1 LVKNI
6 RSNRDLPCNAHNRGF
21 QIRQIFLKRSEN
33 MKKALNIP
41 DMRLCIRGGG
51 DIASGV
57 AWRLHHCG
65 LKVLITEI
73 DQPMAV
79 RRKVAFCE
87 AIHDGSAM
95 VEGVEAIHIRDAE
108 DVYPVWD
115 QGKIAVLVDPLCE
128 SRDIIDPEVVVDAI
142 LAKKNIG
149 TSLHYA
155 PLVIALGP
163 GFEAGMD
170 AHFVVETKR
179 GHNLGRL
186 LGAGSAA
193 PNTGIPGPIMG
204 ITTERVLRAPV
215 HGLWQNK
222 KDIGDAVSEGD
233 TVGSVAGE
241 PVKALISGVVRGM
254 IRPGIRVTQGLK
266 IGDIDPRGVKEFC
279 YTISEKALAIAG
291 GVLEGIMRFYVKQ
304 L

>member
-1 LVKNI
+1 MN
-6 RSNRDLPCNAHNRGF
+6 
-21 QIRQIFLKRSEN
+21 
-33 MKKALNIP
+33 KALNLP

-65 LKVLITEI
+65 FKILITEI

-87 AIHDGSAM
+87 AIHDGSAV
-95 VEGVEAIHIRDAE
+95 VEGVEAIHIRHAE
-108 DVYPVWD
+108 DVHQVWD

-128 SRDIIDPEVVVDAI
+128 ARHGVGPEVVVDAI

-149 TSLHYA
+149 TSLDYA

-163 GFEAGMD
+163 GFEAGRD

-186 LGAGSAA
+186 LTSGCAA
-193 PNTGIPGPIMG
+193 PNTGVPGSIMG
-204 ITTERVLRAPV
+204 ISTERVLRAPLD
-215 HGLWQNK
+215 GQWQSQK
-222 KDIGDAVSEGD
+222 HIGDMVSKGD
-233 TVGSVAGE
+233 TIGSIAGA
-241 PVKALISGVVRGM
+241 PVRALIDGVLRGM
-254 IRPGIRVTQGLK
+254 IRPGFIVTKGLK
-266 IGDIDPRGVKEFC
+266 IGDIDPRGVRESCF
-279 YTISEKALAIAG
+279 TISDKALAIAG
-291 GVLEGIMRFYVKQ
+291 GVLEGILRFYVKQ
-304 L
+304 